1 MLAQE
6 ACLNVWWDF
15 LKAPLGIRF
24 PKPRRQG
31 VNMLLDKG
39 LGLGE
44 TRDLLHKAAHH
55 IDFIKLAFGT
65 SALYSQELLEEKIQL
80 VRNYGVN
87 IYPGGTFL
95 EIAIW
100 QNRLLEFLKRAYQLG
115 FNFIEV
121 SDGTIFLPAEV
132 REKAINLALEQGFQ
146 VLTEVGK
153 KDHEQQPC
161 IEKIAEL
168 INTDLSLGAHMVIM
182 EGREMGIN
190 VGLYDEKGN
199 IRRGDL
205 ERLLEYIAE
214 PDRIIWE
221 APQKGQ
227 QQALINR
234 LGCNVNLGNIPP
246 EEIIALEALRL
257 GLRADTLKTAL
268 NDSEYSPYSGHKS

>member
-1 MLAQE
+1 MFAQE
-6 ACLNVWWDF
+6 GCLNAWGEF
-15 LKAPLGIRF
+15 LEAPLGVRF

-44 TRDLLHKAAHH
+44 TRDLLHKAAQH

-65 SALYSQELLEEKIQL
+65 AALYTRDLLEEKIQL
-80 VRNYGVN
+80 VKNYGVN

-100 QNRLLEFLKRAYQLG
+100 QNRLLEFLKLAYRLG
-115 FNFIEV
+115 FNFVEV

-153 KDHEQQPC
+153 KEHEQQPC
-161 IEKIAEL
+161 IEKIAEM
-168 INTDLSLGAHMVIM
+168 INNDLSLGAHMVII

-190 VGLYDEKGN
+190 VGLYDAEGN
-199 IRRGDL
+199 IRKNDL
-205 ERLLEYIAE
+205 ERLLENIAA

-221 APQKGQ
+221 APRKDQ

-234 LGCNVNLGNIPP
+234 LGCNVSLGNIPP
-246 EEIIALEALRL
+246 QEIMAVEALRL

-268 NDSEYSPYSGHKS
+268 GGF